1 MCRTRKGEIVSG
13 AHRTTKTIT
22 LRWRN
27 VAAVV
32 PAAVLAATG
41 IAIGQTGVPTLTDH
55 GVVPQVPQEALT
67 QPDRAAGDVVPADSG
82 PAGADPELAPGLAL
96 PEGTVPLSDQP
107 VQLDRL
113 GIPSRALAAYRLAAR
128 LVSDAD
134 PACGIDWALVGAIG
148 RVESDH
154 ARFGGN
160 VLDAAGV
167 ARPGI
172 IGIPL
177 DGSRGTARITDT
189 DGGRWD
195 HDRVYDRA
203 VGPMQFI
210 PGTWRVVGSDADGD
224 GQRNPQ
230 DMSDA
235 ATATAVYL
243 CSGPGDL
250 RQATDL
256 YRAIRR
262 YNNSDSY
269 VRTVV
274 AIADAYRRGVRELPA
289 SSLPAAHRGT
299 SGSSD
304 VQAAG
309 AAAPAGSRPPAGS
322 AARTSAGAGSS
333 SSTAGSG
340 GTAGGG
346 SGDAGPGQ
354 PSTAPTSASVPPAG
368 GAVGSAS
375 AAASS
380 AVSSVASPLTS
391 IVTSLVTTMVPLP
404 TPIVTTTTPCVVD
417 LLGVKVCTI
426 TTITSTPTTSTV
438 TRTVTQAP

>member
-1 MCRTRKGEIVSG
+1 VSG
-13 AHRTTKTIT
+13 AHRDTTTTRTIT
-22 LRWRN
+22 VRWRS
-27 VAAVV
+27 VVAVV
-32 PAAVLAATG
+32 PAAVLTATG
-41 IAIGQTGVPTLTDH
+41 IAVAQTGVPARS
-55 GVVPQVPQEALT
+55 GRAVVPQVPQQALT
-67 QPDRAAGDVVPADSG
+67 QPGRVGPDLAPAGTE

-96 PEGTVPLSDQP
+96 PAGTTPFSQQP

-113 GIPSRALAAYRLAAR
+113 GIPARALGAYRLAAR

-177 DGSRGTARITDT
+177 DGRRGTARIGDT
-189 DGGRWD
+189 DRGRWD
-195 HDRVYDRA
+195 RDTVYDRA

-210 PGTWRVVGSDADGD
+210 PGTWRVVGSDANGD
-224 GQRNPQ
+224 GARDPQ
-230 DMSDA
+230 NIDDA

-250 RQATDL
+250 RQGTDL

-274 AIADAYRRGVRELPA
+274 AIADAYRRGVSALPA
-289 SSLPAAHRGT
+289 SSLPAAHAAS
-299 SGSSD
+299 SGGWD
-304 VQAAG
+304 PVQAAAATVKGGGSG
-309 AAAPAGSRPPAGS
+309 ARTEAAGASRTSAAPAGGSGSSRQGS
-322 AARTSAGAGSS
+322 ASSGSS
-333 SSTAGSG
+333 
-340 GTAGGG
+340 
-346 SGDAGPGQ
+346 AGPGQ
-354 PSTAPTSASVPPAG
+354 PATVPTSASAPAAG
-368 GAVGSAS
+368 GVVASAS
-375 AAASS
+375 SAASS
-380 AVSSVASPLTS
+380 AVSSAAAPVTS
-391 IVTSLVTTMVPLP
+391 IVTSLVTRLVPLP
-404 TPIVTTTTPCVVD
+404 TPIITTTTPCALD

-426 TTITSTPTTSTV
+426 TTITATPTTSTV
-438 TRTVTQAP
+438 TRTVTKAP

>member
-1 MCRTRKGEIVSG
+1 VSG
-13 AHRTTKTIT
+13 AHRNPKTIT
-22 LRWRN
+22 VRWRS

-41 IAIGQTGVPTLTDH
+41 IALAHTGVPTLTDH
-55 GVVPQVPQEALT
+55 AVAPQVPQDAVT
-67 QPDRAAGDVVPADSG
+67 QPDRLGAGVVPAGSG
-82 PAGADPELAPGLAL
+82 PEGADPELAPGLAL
-96 PEGTVPLSDQP
+96 PAGTTPLSEQA
-107 VQLDRL
+107 VQLDAL
-113 GIPSRALAAYRLAAR
+113 GIPARALSAYRLAAR
-128 LVSDAD
+128 LVDGAD

-160 VLDAAGV
+160 VLDDHGV

-177 DGSRGTARITDT
+177 DGTRGTARISDT
-189 DGGRWD
+189 DAGRWD
-195 HDRVYDRA
+195 RDRVYDRA

-224 GQRNPQ
+224 GTRDPQ
-230 DMSDA
+230 NVDDA

-250 RQATDL
+250 RNGTDL
-256 YRAIRR
+256 YSAIRR

-289 SSLPAAHRGT
+289 SSLPAAHR

-304 VQAAG
+304 SSVEAAG
-309 AAAPAGSRPPAGS
+309 AAPGARPGS
-322 AARTSAGAGSS
+322 AARTSAAASPSS
-333 SSTAGSG
+333 GSG
-340 GTAGGG
+340 GGAAG
-346 SGDAGPGQ
+346 GDAGGAGQ
-354 PSTAPTSASVPPAG
+354 PAAGPTSASVPAG
-368 GAVGSAS
+368 GGAGGSVS
-375 AAASS
+375 AAAST
-380 AVSSVASPLTS
+380 AAAPVTSV
-391 IVTSLVTTMVPLP
+391 VTSLVTRLVPLP
-404 TPIVTTTTPCVVD
+404 VPIVTTTTPCTVD
-417 LLGVKVCTI
+417 LLGVRVCTV
-426 TTITSTPTTSTV
+426 TTITATPTTTTV
-438 TRTVTQAP
+438 TRTVTQSP